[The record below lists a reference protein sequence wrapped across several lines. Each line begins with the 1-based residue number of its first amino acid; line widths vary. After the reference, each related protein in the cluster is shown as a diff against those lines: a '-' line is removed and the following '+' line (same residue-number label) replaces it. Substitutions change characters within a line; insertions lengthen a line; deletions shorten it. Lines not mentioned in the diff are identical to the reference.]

1 MAGTPHLV
9 SDVMTRTVGAVR
21 HRAAFK
27 DVVRAM
33 RQWHVSAVPV
43 VDDEGLVVGV
53 VSEADLLHKEAL
65 RDGDPDLPRAGH
77 TPGAGPPYPPLR
89 RLSDLSKAAAVEAG
103 ELMTAPAVT
112 VHADTT
118 LAQAARLM
126 ARHRVKRLPVV
137 DAHGR
142 LCGVVSRSD
151 LLKVF
156 LRDDVDIAEEIRRD
170 ILPRLTPDTDEPVR
184 VDVRK
189 GVVILRGRVRHAAL
203 VPVVTR
209 LARAVEGVVDV
220 DCGIT
225 GPATAPTSTSASDR
239 EAGQGPCGSATHREG
254 APDREI
260 NARP

>member
-27 DVVRAM
+27 DIVHAM

-43 VDDEGLVVGV
+43 VDDEGRVVGV
-53 VSEADLLHKEAL
+53 VSEADLLHKEEL

-77 TPGAGPPYPPLR
+77 APTGGSLYPRPR
-89 RLSDLSKAAAVEAG
+89 RLSDLGKAAAVEAEG
-103 ELMTAPAVT
+103 LMTAPAVT
-112 VHADTT
+112 VHGDTT

-137 DAHGR
+137 DAEGR
-142 LCGVVSRSD
+142 LRGVVSRSD

-156 LRDDVDIAEEIRRD
+156 LRDDADIAEEIRRD
-170 ILPRLTPDTDEPVR
+170 VVPMLDPDSDGPGSDGPFRDEPVR
-184 VDVRK
+184 VAVRK
-189 GVVILRGRVRHAAL
+189 GVVTLTGRPRNTAL
-203 VPVVTR
+203 VPVAAR

-220 DCGIT
+220 DCAFT
-225 GPATAPTSTSASDR
+225 GTDSGPGPDQQRRS
-239 EAGQGPCGSATHREG
+239 EAGRPTAKEG
-254 APDREI
+254 A
-260 NARP
+260 

>member
-27 DVVRAM
+27 DIVHAM

-43 VDDEGLVVGV
+43 VDDEGRVVGV
-53 VSEADLLHKEAL
+53 VSEADLLHKEEL

-77 TPGAGPPYPPLR
+77 APTGGSLYPRPR
-89 RLSDLSKAAAVEAG
+89 RLSDLGKAAAVEAEG
-103 ELMTAPAVT
+103 LMTAPAVT
-112 VHADTT
+112 VHGDTP

-137 DAHGR
+137 DAEGR
-142 LCGVVSRSD
+142 LRGVVSRSD

-156 LRDDVDIAEEIRRD
+156 LRDDADIAEEIRRD
-170 ILPRLTPDTDEPVR
+170 VVPMLAPDSDGPVRDEPVR

-189 GVVILRGRVRHAAL
+189 GVVTLTGRLRNTAL
-203 VPVVTR
+203 VPVAAR

-220 DCGIT
+220 DCVLT
-225 GPATAPTSTSASDR
+225 GAGNSPGPDQPLKG
-239 EAGQGPCGSATHREG
+239 EAGRPIAKEG
-254 APDREI
+254 A
-260 NARP
+260 